1 MAKKRGWGIN
11 FEGFTNL
18 SERYQKLG
26 GDLKEI
32 ANECLEFIPAKV
44 NPELKTAISKHKR
57 TGRTAKSLVE
67 GQAPAWTG
75 DTATI
80 QVGFDISHGGL
91 PSVFLMYGTA
101 RHIPVNKYGT
111 PKRAGAKENPG
122 IKQDKKLYNAIYGN
136 TVQKEI
142 SAEQEKIYT
151 DAIQKR
157 LEFNG

>member
-1 MAKKRGWGIN
+1 MAKNKGWGIN

-26 GDLKEI
+26 GDLKKI
-32 ANECLEFIPAKV
+32 ADECLEFIPAKV
-44 NPELKTAISKHKR
+44 NPGLDKAISKHKR
-57 TGRTAKSLVE
+57 TGKTAKSLVK
-67 GQAPAWTG
+67 GQKPTWTG

-101 RHIPVNKYGT
+101 KHTPRNQYGT
-111 PKRAGAKENPG
+111 PKRAGAKDNPG
-122 IKQDKKLYNAIYGN
+122 IKADKNLYNAIYGAQF
-136 TVQKEI
+136 QKEI

-157 LEFNG
+157 LND